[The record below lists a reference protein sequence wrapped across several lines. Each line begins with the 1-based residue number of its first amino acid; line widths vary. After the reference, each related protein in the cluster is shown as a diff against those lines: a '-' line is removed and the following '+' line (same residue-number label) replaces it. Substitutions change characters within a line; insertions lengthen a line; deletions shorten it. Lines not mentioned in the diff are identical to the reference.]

1 MKSRYTPLKNY
12 VIAIGAVLLV
22 VFLSLYLFKWYKV
35 YQEEQT
41 RESYLLKTNTV
52 SMQITNIK
60 DINTILSEAPSNY
73 FVYIGYRNSTDVL
86 SIEKKLKKVIDE
98 YGIND
103 SIYYVDI
110 TKEMDNDDYLT
121 TLNSNLNLNGYSIKN
136 IPAIIYFDN
145 KDDLNKNDII
155 EFTNK
160 KKVKADFEN
169 LLKENGIEKISR

>member
-60 DINTILSEAPSNY
+60 DINTILSESPSNY

-86 SIEKKLKKVIDE
+86 KIEKKLKKIIDA

-110 TKEMDNDDYLT
+110 TDEMKNAEYLDD
-121 TLNSNLNLNGYSIKN
+121 LNSNLDLNSLELKN
-136 IPAIIYFDN
+136 VPAIIYFDN
-145 KDDLNKNDII
+145 KDRVQKDDII
-155 EFTNK
+155 EFDSSKN
-160 KKVKADFEN
+160 VKSDFEN